1 MEIEKERKNCLSS
14 VLPDLTS
21 LNQDVNF
28 EIHNYLKNVLLKEK
42 QLDGIKNSDEL
53 LKIKRILCK
62 NLNDHELLFLTTNSV
77 FEVLSK

>member
-21 LNQDVNF
+21 LHQDVNF

-53 LKIKRILCK
+53 LKIKRILSK
-62 NLNDHELLFLTTNSV
+62 NLNDNELLFLTTKSV

>member
-28 EIHNYLKNVLLKEK
+28 EIYNYLKNVLLKEK

-53 LKIKRILCK
+53 LKIKRILSK
-62 NLNDHELLFLTTNSV
+62 IFNDQI
-77 FEVLSK
+77 